1 MKYTAKK
8 KIMNN
13 YIIYKNVSFV
23 YEVEANSEGE
33 AKKIAQADTKLKN
46 FSLSWDLIT
55 FPSILPK
62 YLTSSLRSFV
72 GILS

>member
-46 FSLSWDLIT
+46 FTYISEQPQISYDIYREE
-55 FPSILPK
+55 I
-62 YLTSSLRSFV
+62 
-72 GILS
+72 

>member
-33 AKKIAQADTKLKN
+33 AKKIAQADTKLEN
-46 FSLSWDLIT
+46 FSYISEQPQISYDIYREE
-55 FPSILPK
+55 I
-62 YLTSSLRSFV
+62 
-72 GILS
+72 

>member
-33 AKKIAQADTKLKN
+33 AKKIAQADTKFKN
-46 FSLSWDLIT
+46 FSYISEQPQISYDIYREE
-55 FPSILPK
+55 I
-62 YLTSSLRSFV
+62 
-72 GILS
+72 

>member
-1 MKYTAKK
+1 
-8 KIMNN
+8 MNN

-46 FSLSWDLIT
+46 FS
-55 FPSILPK
+55 
-62 YLTSSLRSFV
+62 
-72 GILS
+72 

>member
-23 YEVEANSEGE
+23 YEVEANSEGD

-46 FSLSWDLIT
+46 FSYISEQPQISYDIYREE
-55 FPSILPK
+55 I
-62 YLTSSLRSFV
+62 
-72 GILS
+72 

>member
-1 MKYTAKK
+1 
-8 KIMNN
+8 MNN

-46 FSLSWDLIT
+46 FSYISEQPQISYDIYREE
-55 FPSILPK
+55 I
-62 YLTSSLRSFV
+62 
-72 GILS
+72 

>member
-8 KIMNN
+8 KLMNN

-46 FSLSWDLIT
+46 FSYISEQPKIT
-55 FPSILPK
+55 YDI
-62 YLTSSLRSFV
+62 YREE
-72 GILS
+72 I

>member
-1 MKYTAKK
+1 MKYTSKK

-46 FSLSWDLIT
+46 FSYISEQPQISYDIYREE
-55 FPSILPK
+55 I
-62 YLTSSLRSFV
+62 
-72 GILS
+72 

>member
-46 FSLSWDLIT
+46 FSYISEQPQLSYDIYREE
-55 FPSILPK
+55 I
-62 YLTSSLRSFV
+62 
-72 GILS
+72 

>member
-1 MKYTAKK
+1 MKYIAKK

-46 FSLSWDLIT
+46 FSYISEQPQISYDIYREE
-55 FPSILPK
+55 I
-62 YLTSSLRSFV
+62 
-72 GILS
+72 

>member
-33 AKKIAQADTKLKN
+33 AKKIAQADTKLKK
-46 FSLSWDLIT
+46 FSYISEQPQISYDIYREE
-55 FPSILPK
+55 I
-62 YLTSSLRSFV
+62 
-72 GILS
+72 

>member
-46 FSLSWDLIT
+46 FSYISEQPQISYDIYREE
-55 FPSILPK
+55 I
-62 YLTSSLRSFV
+62 
-72 GILS
+72 

>member
-13 YIIYKNVSFV
+13 YIIYKKVSFV

-33 AKKIAQADTKLKN
+33 AKKIAHADTKLKN
-46 FSLSWDLIT
+46 FSYISEQPQISYDIYREE
-55 FPSILPK
+55 I
-62 YLTSSLRSFV
+62 
-72 GILS
+72 